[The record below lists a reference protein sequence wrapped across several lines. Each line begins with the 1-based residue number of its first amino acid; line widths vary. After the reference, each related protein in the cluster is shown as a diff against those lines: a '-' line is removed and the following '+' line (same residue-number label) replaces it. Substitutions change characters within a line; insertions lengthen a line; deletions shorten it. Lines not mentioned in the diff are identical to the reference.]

1 MSFGF
6 LLLSDLVPKGVIS
19 GVVGNFLLWE
29 RWYGI
34 PYRYRGG
41 GGCLNEWSFVKSK
54 NPGSNIGV
62 YFLRYW
68 GDIVIH
74 PACIV
79 VRYI

>member
-1 MSFGF
+1 MPLN
-6 LLLSDLVPKGVIS
+6 LLAYTYNQWCSGKVSLVGTLVWHTLSLS
-19 GVVGNFLLWE
+19 G
-29 RWYGI
+29 
-34 PYRYRGG
+34 GG